1 MPVPISQMLRVAT
14 YVLARKLRGSHRYP
28 LVLMLEPLYRCNLAC
43 AGCGKTQYPANILKA
58 QLAVE
63 ECMRAVDECPAPM
76 VSIAGGEPLLHPEIG
91 EIVSRIAQRGRYI
104 SLCTNG
110 LLLEQ
115 KLDLFEPSR
124 FLSFS
129 VHLDGFEEEHD
140 RSTCRDGVYRVA
152 RRGIEQALERGFRVT
167 PNTTLY
173 EGADPERTARFF
185 DEMMRIGVEGMMISP
200 GYHSAK
206 APDQEYFLAG
216 ERTKNLFREIFQRG
230 SPRWRF
236 NQSPLFLEFLAGERD
251 YECRPWSNPT
261 YGVFGWQRPCYLL
274 QDGYES
280 SYSALVANT
289 SWERYGPAS
298 GNPRCR
304 DCMVHTGF
312 EASAVDEAFSSLR
325 GIFALA
331 RASLFGPRSSLPRG
345 DRAPE
350 PVAASEACAAPGRGF
365 VSEATPE
372 ALRIAFEYR
381 GDVTLVLKDGSSVE
395 GYVANVDHR
404 GLDLWLAA
412 SAEKRRISLDAV
424 GGLIVTG
431 RDRASGQSWKTWRR
445 RYEADRAERQA
456 FAAGRDSSGHFTYE

>member
-1 MPVPISQMLRVAT
+1 MFRVAT
-14 YVLARKLRGSHRYP
+14 YVLGRKLRGSERYP

-63 ECMRAVDECPAPM
+63 ECMRAVDECPAPV

-91 EIVSRIAQRGRYI
+91 EIVSRIARRGKYI
-104 SLCTNG
+104 YLCTNG

-124 FLSFS
+124 FLSFN

-140 RSTCRDGVYRVA
+140 HSTCRDGVYRVA
-152 RRGIEQALERGFRVT
+152 RRAIEQALERGFRVT
-167 PNTTLY
+167 TNTTLY
-173 EGADPERTARFF
+173 EGADPERNARFF
-185 DEMMRIGVEGMMISP
+185 DEMMRVGVDGMMISP

-206 APDQEYFLAG
+206 APDQEYFLAR
-216 ERTKNLFREIFQRG
+216 ERTKNLFRKIFQRG
-230 SPRWRF
+230 SSRWRF
-236 NQSPLFLEFLAGERD
+236 NQFPLFLEFLAGERD
-251 YECRPWSNPT
+251 YECRPWGNPT

-280 SYSALVANT
+280 SYSVLVANT
-289 SWERYGPAS
+289 PWERYGPAS

-325 GIFALA
+325 GMLA
-331 RASLFGPRSSLPRG
+331 MARVSLFGPRSSPPR
-345 DRAPE
+345 DDLAPA
-350 PVAASEACAAPGRGF
+350 PAAAGEASAAPGRGF
-365 VSEATPE
+365 ASEATPE

-395 GYVANVDHR
+395 GYVANVGHR
-404 GLDLWLAA
+404 DLDLWLAA

-445 RYEADRAERQA
+445 RYEADRTAPVRA
-456 FAAGRDSSGHFTYE
+456 